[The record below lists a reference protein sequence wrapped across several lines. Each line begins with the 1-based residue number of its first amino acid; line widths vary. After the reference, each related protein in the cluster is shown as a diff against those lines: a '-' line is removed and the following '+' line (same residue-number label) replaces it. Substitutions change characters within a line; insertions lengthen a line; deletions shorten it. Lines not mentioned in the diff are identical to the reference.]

1 MFSATDSLSRSAI
14 PRSDERLTSMSEP
27 IYEPID
33 EPLICEDCKKA
44 KTSVRETICPYNQDI
59 NNKEIPAT
67 LCAEC
72 YSNRVADI

>member
-27 IYEPID
+27 IY

>member
-1 MFSATDSLSRSAI
+1 
-14 PRSDERLTSMSEP
+14 MSEP
-27 IYEPID
+27 IDEPID

>member
-14 PRSDERLTSMSEP
+14 PRSDERLTSMS
-27 IYEPID
+27 EPID